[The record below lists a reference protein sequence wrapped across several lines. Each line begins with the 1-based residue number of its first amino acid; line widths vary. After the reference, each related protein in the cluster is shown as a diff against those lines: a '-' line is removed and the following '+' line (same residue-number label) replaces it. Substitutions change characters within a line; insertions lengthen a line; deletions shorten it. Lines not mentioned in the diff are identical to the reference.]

1 MSKDELL
8 NRYIQERFMPYSA
21 LQDDKYFKS
30 CISKTLSFKMYVL
43 KTSIKQFAKVL
54 LNRK

>member
-1 MSKDELL
+1 MPKDELL
-8 NRYIQERFMPYSA
+8 NRYIQERFMPYST
-21 LQDDKYFKS
+21 LQEDRYFKS
-30 CISKTLSFKMYVL
+30 CISKTLSFKMYAL